1 VLARDGAAEPNL
13 VWKDTVLVRTGQT
26 TDIMFADVPV
36 CLMLDCNINDPVM
49 VTGSGRGKRRAQPGW
64 TAGVA
69 WRRNQA

>member
-36 CLMLDCNINDPVM
+36 GLMLDCNINDPVM
-49 VTGSGRGKRRAQPGW
+49 VTGSGRANGGHNPGGRP
-64 TAGVA
+64 A
-69 WRRNQA
+69 